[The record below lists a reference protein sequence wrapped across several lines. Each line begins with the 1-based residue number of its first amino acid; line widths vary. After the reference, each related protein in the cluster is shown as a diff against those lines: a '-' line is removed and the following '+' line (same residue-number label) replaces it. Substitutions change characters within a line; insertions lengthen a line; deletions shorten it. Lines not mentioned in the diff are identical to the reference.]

1 MSARPPEAAP
11 GTWQTCDVLEKGS
24 RASQLLGLLA
34 VGVAASLVSWWIL
47 AAYFNVSIPESI
59 SWFVRDGSC
68 RPIQVDGMV
77 PHCWQDYSQFIGLNG
92 LMIGPDDNQFI
103 LNYPPISRLVFH
115 MFEIVGNVTTA
126 GVALSVFL
134 LINLVGLLT
143 PAIWATRGKSW
154 EQRALV
160 ISLLGVATLP
170 TLAALDRGNNLG
182 LIVPALLFFLIAL
195 VQGRYQLA
203 VVMIVVAAQF
213 KPQFLVLVFALM
225 AVRQWRRSMEA
236 LVGGATVFLVSFVV
250 FGTQAVDQ
258 AYRFVEYLVKFNGYQ
273 PLDAG
278 YPPNIS
284 FARFIQGAFATGT
297 AALPNDLAATVM
309 ETWLRLRSPALLGIG
324 FAVIAALVAIRFGR
338 RIPVIM
344 LGSMALVIA
353 ACFPGITN
361 AYYSAVAM
369 VVGALVISMN
379 DLPGVGRKLGTLTIV
394 AIALSLS
401 LVVVPYG
408 FMSIDS
414 STQVVAFSLIPILA
428 TGTWMAVIAATLFAA
443 ARREPVESS
452 G

>member
-1 MSARPPEAAP
+1 
-11 GTWQTCDVLEKGS
+11 
-24 RASQLLGLLA
+24 LLA
-34 VGVAASLVSWWIL
+34 ASAAASFVSWWIL
-47 AAYFNVSIPESI
+47 SAYFNVSIPESI

-92 LMIGPDDNQFI
+92 LMIGPGDNQFI

-115 MFEIVGNVTTA
+115 LFELFGSLTTA

-143 PAIWATRGKSW
+143 PAVWATRGRPW

-182 LIVPALLFFLIAL
+182 LIVPALLFFLIAM
-195 VQGRYQLA
+195 VQERYQLA
-203 VVMIVVAAQF
+203 VFMIVLAAQF
-213 KPQFLVLVFALM
+213 KPQFLVLAFALM
-225 AVRQWRRSMEA
+225 AVRQWRRAMEA
-236 LVGGATVFLVSFVV
+236 VVGGATVFLVSFLI

-258 AYRFVEYLVKFNGYQ
+258 AYRFVEYLIRFNGYQ

-284 FARFIQGAFATGT
+284 FARFIQGAFT
-297 AALPNDLAATVM
+297 AATSALPEDLAATVM

-344 LGSMALVIA
+344 LGSMALVIG

-369 VVGALVISMN
+369 VVGALVVSMN

-401 LVVVPYG
+401 LVVIPYG
-408 FMSIDS
+408 FMSIDAS
-414 STQVVAFSLIPILA
+414 AQIVAFSLIPILA
-428 TGTWMAVIAATLFAA
+428 TGAWMAVIAGTLVAA
-443 ARREPVESS
+443 ARREQVEIA